1 MSTLQ
6 NFGITGATG
15 TDGGILQPKL
25 NYQFRVSLTG
35 FGNNPNPVIFT
46 RQVMNVSRPKL
57 THESITLDSYNSR
70 AYIAGKHTWD
80 PISVVLRDDAA
91 NNLSKLVNS
100 QVQKQINH
108 RTQLAPT
115 ATNNLNGENYKFK
128 LFIQTLNGT
137 NSAPTETFEIEG
149 CFLENVDYG
158 AQDYSSSEPVQLTLS
173 IRYDNC
179 ISTNDPDA
187 ISGAAG

>member
-35 FGNNPNPVIFT
+35 FGNNPNPIIFT
-46 RQVMNVSRPKL
+46 RQVMNVTRPKMS
-57 THESITLDSYNSR
+57 HESVMLDSYNSR
-70 AYIAGKHTWD
+70 SYIAGKHTWE

-91 NNLSKLVNS
+91 NNLSKLVNA

-115 ATNNLNGENYKFK
+115 ATTNLNGENYKFK

-158 AQDYSSSEPVQLTLS
+158 QQDYSSSEPVQLTLS

-179 ISTNDPDA
+179 ISSNDPDA